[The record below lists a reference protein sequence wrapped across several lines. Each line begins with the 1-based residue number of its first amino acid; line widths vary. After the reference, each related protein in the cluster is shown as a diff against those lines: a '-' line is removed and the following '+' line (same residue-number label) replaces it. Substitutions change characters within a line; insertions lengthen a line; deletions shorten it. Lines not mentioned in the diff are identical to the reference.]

1 MSGPQPN
8 NIALIDHKGKLRI
21 VGGLPFFYAVMLLA
35 ATLYMLIMVFGLM
48 ESDEYVMKIQ

>member
-1 MSGPQPN
+1 LTARASSELLGL
-8 NIALIDHKGKLRI
+8 AL
-21 VGGLPFFYAVMLLA
+21 FYAVLLLA